1 VAPVPPPKFERV
13 ILMNTEVITTGTET
27 TTKKSR
33 SKSVFANSKEFVLAY
48 LSAQK
53 SGKTLNEL
61 AESCNMRPLS
71 LRSRI
76 ALMKKRG
83 VLLPDLKKQTSSKR
97 GRQQLD
103 IAELNA
109 LIAGN

>member
-1 VAPVPPPKFERV
+1 
-13 ILMNTEVITTGTET
+13 MNNETVVTTGTET
-27 TTKKSR
+27 TTKKTR
-33 SKSVFANSKEFVLAY
+33 SKSVFAGAREFIVAY
-48 LSAQK
+48 LSAQRA
-53 SGKTLNEL
+53 GKTLNEF
-61 AESCNMRPLS
+61 AESCKMRPLS

-83 VLLPDLKKQTSSKR
+83 VLLPDLKKQTTSKR

-109 LIAGN
+109 LIAGE

>member
-1 VAPVPPPKFERV
+1 
-13 ILMNTEVITTGTET
+13 MNTEVVNTEA
-27 TTKKSR
+27 KKSR
-33 SKSVFANSKEFVLAY
+33 SKSVFANSKEFVIAY

-53 SGKTLNEL
+53 SGKTLNDF
-61 AESCNMRPLS
+61 ASDSGMRPLS

-76 ALMKKRG
+76 AL
-83 VLLPDLKKQTSSKR
+83 LKKKGVNLPPLKKDTSAGKR

-103 IAELNA
+103 VVELNA

>member
-1 VAPVPPPKFERV
+1 
-13 ILMNTEVITTGTET
+13 MNNETVVT
-27 TTKKSR
+27 TTKKTR

-61 AESCNMRPLS
+61 ASDSGMRPLS

-76 ALMKKRG
+76 AL
-83 VLLPDLKKQTSSKR
+83 LKKKGVNLPPLKKETSAGKR

-103 IAELNA
+103 VVELNA
-109 LIAGN
+109 LIAADKIAGGN

>member
-1 VAPVPPPKFERV
+1 
-13 ILMNTEVITTGTET
+13 MNTETASVET
-27 TTKKSR
+27 TTKKTR

-61 AESCNMRPLS
+61 ASESGMRPLS

-76 ALMKKRG
+76 ALLKKKG
-83 VLLPDLKKQTSSKR
+83 VLLPDLKKQTTSKR

-109 LIAGN
+109 LIVAGGN

>member
-1 VAPVPPPKFERV
+1 
-13 ILMNTEVITTGTET
+13 MNNETVVTTGTET
-27 TTKKSR
+27 TTKKTR

-53 SGKTLNEL
+53 SGKTLNEF
-61 AESCNMRPLS
+61 AEAYSIRPLS

>member
-1 VAPVPPPKFERV
+1 MNNDTVV
-13 ILMNTEVITTGTET
+13 NTEAQAA
-27 TTKKSR
+27 TKKTR
-33 SKSVFANSKEFVLAY
+33 SKSVFASSKEFVLAY

-53 SGKTLNEL
+53 SGKTLNEF
-61 AESCNMRPLS
+61 AEACCMRPLS

-83 VLLPDLKKQTSSKR
+83 VLLPDLKKQTTSKR

-103 IAELNA
+103 VAELNE

>member
-1 VAPVPPPKFERV
+1 
-13 ILMNTEVITTGTET
+13 MNNETVVTTEAQ

-53 SGKTLNEL
+53 SGKTLNEF
-61 AESCNMRPLS
+61 AEAYSIRPLS

-83 VLLPDLKKQTSSKR
+83 VLLPDLKKQTTVKR

-103 IAELNA
+103 VAELNA
-109 LIAGN
+109 LISGN

>member
-1 VAPVPPPKFERV
+1 
-13 ILMNTEVITTGTET
+13 MNTETVVTTEA
-27 TTKKSR
+27 KKSR

-53 SGKTLNEL
+53 SGKTLNDF
-61 AESCNMRPLS
+61 ASDSGMRPLS

-76 ALMKKRG
+76 AL
-83 VLLPDLKKQTSSKR
+83 LKKKGVNLPPLKKDTNAGKR

-103 IAELNA
+103 VAELNA
-109 LIAGN
+109 LIEGK

>member
-1 VAPVPPPKFERV
+1 
-13 ILMNTEVITTGTET
+13 MNTETVVTTEAQA
-27 TTKKSR
+27 TTKKAR

-53 SGKTLNEL
+53 SGKTLNDF
-61 AESCNMRPLS
+61 ASDSGMRPLS

-83 VLLPDLKKQTSSKR
+83 VNLPPLKKDTSAGKR

-103 IAELNA
+103 IDELNA
-109 LIAGN
+109 LIAGM